1 MILQSEFNKNERLTL
16 LGLLILMLFA
26 LLVNLGIY
34 PLYLEEPRRG
44 LIALEMIF
52 RDSYLVPTQTG
63 DLYFRKPPFY
73 NWLLILSYQLFGN
86 YSEFA
91 TRIVSVVS
99 LLITGG
105 VIYRFF
111 KSRIGERLAVYSAL
125 SYIACVDILFYFSMI
140 GEIDLFYS
148 LVTFLVFV
156 VIIHFGEREKYW
168 SLFLIV
174 YGLTAVGFLT
184 KGLTSLPYLAI
195 SLLVYFIYARKFKV
209 LFSIQHIVSIVLFFG
224 CLALYF
230 YAYSLREDPN
240 GWIATLFSESADK
253 AVGGGFSALL
263 KHFLTFPLI
272 TLANLL
278 PVSFFIPVLFFKK
291 MRNQLKSN
299 RFIVLVALLFAA
311 NFLVYW
317 FSAEAKSRYIYPL
330 FPLLITIILVG
341 LSRTNSKGVKKY
353 TKILTYILLSI
364 ATIAFPIMLF
374 IKQLDIVDNLLVIVI
389 LLELLMYTLW
399 WLYIKKNVQA
409 YLIIIGAF
417 LVVRLA
423 YSFTVPVTRQMTTG
437 AAEDKALGLE
447 IAEITQGEPLHRFGD
462 VRMSLTIVFYLEGA
476 RRDIIS
482 QKDTFESG
490 YYFVYDEDLPNT
502 DYLIV
507 VEFHYHDKP
516 IYLIRVSGD

>member
-1 MILQSEFNKNERLTL
+1 MILNSEFNKNERLTL

-52 RDSYLVPTQTG
+52 RDNYLVPTQTG

-73 NWLLILSYQLFGN
+73 NWLLILSYQLFGS

-99 LLITGG
+99 LLTTGG
-105 VIYRFF
+105 VIYGFF

-125 SYIACVDILFYFSMI
+125 GYIACVDILFYFSMI

-168 SLFLIV
+168 PMFFIA
-174 YGLTAVGFLT
+174 YGLTVIGFLT

-195 SLLVYFIYARKFKV
+195 SLLVYFIYQRKFKV
-209 LFSIQHIVSIVLFFG
+209 LFSIQHIVSIVWFFG

-230 YAYSLREDPN
+230 YGYSLNEDAS
-240 GWIATLFSESADK
+240 GWYTTLFSESADK
-253 AVGGGFSALL
+253 AVGGGFLALL
-263 KHFLTFPLI
+263 KHFFTFPLI

-278 PVSFFIPVLFFKK
+278 PVSFFIPVLFFNSV
-291 MRNQLKSN
+291 RIELKSN
-299 RFIVLVALLFAA
+299 RFVVLLMLLFAA
-311 NFLVYW
+311 NFMIYW
-317 FSAEAKSRYIYPL
+317 FSAEVKSRYIYPL
-330 FPLLITIILVG
+330 FPLFITIILVG
-341 LSRTNSKGVKKY
+341 SSYISSGGIKKY

-364 ATIAFPIMLF
+364 ATIALPIMLF
-374 IKQLDIVDNLLVIVI
+374 IEQLEIVDNLLVLVI
-389 LLELLMYTLW
+389 LLELLMSALW
-399 WLYIKKNVQA
+399 WLYIKKNIQA
-409 YLIIIGAF
+409 HMIIIGAF
-417 LVVRLA
+417 LVLRLA

-437 AAEDKALGLE
+437 AAEDKALGLK
-447 IAEITQGEPLHRFGD
+447 IAEITHGEPLHRFGD

-476 RRDIIS
+476 RQDIIS
-482 QKDTFESG
+482 QKGLFESG
-490 YYFVYDEDLPNT
+490 YYFVYEEDLPAAGFS
-502 DYLIV
+502 V
-507 VEFHYHDKP
+507 VEKFHYHNQP
-516 IYLIRVSGD
+516 IYLIRVKGD

>member
-52 RDSYLVPTQTG
+52 RDNYLVPTQTG

-73 NWLLILSYQLFGN
+73 NWLLILSYQLFGS

-156 VIIHFGEREKYW
+156 VIIHFGEKEKYW
-168 SLFLIV
+168 PLFLLV

-184 KGLTSLPYLAI
+184 KGLTSLSYLAI
-195 SLLVYFIYARKFKV
+195 SLLVYFIYERKFKV
-209 LFSIQHIVSIVLFFG
+209 LFSIQHIVSILLFFG
-224 CLALYF
+224 CLAVYF
-230 YAYSLREDPN
+230 YGYSLSEDAS
-240 GWIATLFSESADK
+240 GWYTTLLSESADK
-253 AVGGGFSALL
+253 AVGGGFSDSLI
-263 KHFLTFPLI
+263 HFFTFPLI

-278 PVSFFIPVLFFKK
+278 PVSFFIPVLFFKSV
-291 MRNQLKSN
+291 RDQLKSD
-299 RFIVLVALLFAA
+299 RFMVLVVLLFAA

-341 LSRTNSKGVKKY
+341 SSIISSNWVKKY
-353 TKILTYILLSI
+353 TKILTYTLLSI
-364 ATIAFPIMLF
+364 ATVALPIMLF
-374 IKQLDIVDNLLVIVI
+374 IRQLEIVDNLLVIVI
-389 LLELLMYTLW
+389 LLEILVATLW
-399 WLYIKKNVQA
+399 WLYTQRNVQA
-409 YLIIIGAF
+409 YMIIIGAF
-417 LVVRLA
+417 LVLRLA

-447 IAEITQGEPLHRFGD
+447 IAEITQGESLHRFGD

-476 RRDIIS
+476 RQDIIS
-482 QKDTFESG
+482 QKEVFESG
-490 YYFVYDEDLPNT
+490 YYFVYDEDLP
-502 DYLIV
+502 DADLIV
-507 VEFHYHDKP
+507 KEFHYHDKP
-516 IYLIRVSGD
+516 IYLIRVNGD

>member
-52 RDSYLVPTQTG
+52 RDNYLVPTQTG

-73 NWLLILSYQLFGN
+73 NWLLILSYQLFGS

-156 VIIHFGEREKYW
+156 VIIHFGEKEKYW
-168 SLFLIV
+168 PLFLLV

-184 KGLTSLPYLAI
+184 KGLTSLSFAAI
-195 SLLVYFIYARKFKV
+195 SLLVYFIYERKFKV
-209 LFSIQHIVSIVLFFG
+209 LFSIQHFVSILLFFG
-224 CLALYF
+224 CLAIYF
-230 YAYSLREDPN
+230 YGYSLSEDAS
-240 GWIATLFSESADK
+240 GWYTTLLSESADK

-278 PVSFFIPVLFFKK
+278 PVSFFIPVLFFKSV
-291 MRNQLKSN
+291 RDQLKSN
-299 RFIVLVALLFAA
+299 RFMVLVVLFFAA

-341 LSRTNSKGVKKY
+341 LSLISSDWVKKY
-353 TKILTYILLSI
+353 TKILTYTLLSI
-364 ATIAFPIMLF
+364 ATVALPIMLF
-374 IKQLDIVDNLLVIVI
+374 IRQLEIVDNLLVIVI
-389 LLELLMYTLW
+389 LLEILVATLW
-399 WLYIKKNVQA
+399 WLYTKRNVQA
-409 YLIIIGAF
+409 YMIIIGAF
-417 LVVRLA
+417 LVLRLA
-423 YSFTVPVTRQMTTG
+423 YSCTVPVTRQMTTG

-447 IAEITQGEPLHRFGD
+447 IAEITQGESLHRFGD

-476 RRDIIS
+476 RQDIIS
-482 QKDTFESG
+482 QKEVFESG
-490 YYFVYDEDLPNT
+490 YYFVYDEDLP
-502 DYLIV
+502 DADLIV
-507 VEFHYHDKP
+507 KEFHYHDKP
-516 IYLIRVSGD
+516 IYLILVNGD